1 MTASRSRVRLAVTA
15 ALLLACVVGTQA
27 MVDVYRPLV
36 NDEAG
41 VPFTAAAVVVRSF
54 VGQLRGLL
62 ADFLWLRVDEYQHR
76 RRIVNGDVLR
86 ADDEAL
92 MPLVR
97 LITWLNPHFV
107 DAYALGGQWLA
118 FHFDRPHEAAAFYE
132 EGIRNNPRNA
142 GLLTGVAWVYW
153 RFLHDP
159 ADAAASAARAAGL
172 AEEDLPK
179 FQALWLEAHIL
190 ADSGD
195 RAGAIRIWKRVGEIP
210 GYDVTAKYFLD
221 RLSQPAPA
229 PTPAGRAPAS
239 TGGGAGS
246 PRP

>member
-1 MTASRSRVRLAVTA
+1 MTVAGTRVRLVITA
-15 ALLLACVVGTQA
+15 TLLMACVAGTQVL
-27 MVDVYRPLV
+27 VDRDRPAV
-36 NDEAG
+36 NDEAD

-54 VGQLRGLL
+54 VGQIRGLL

-76 RRIVNGDVLR
+76 RRIVNGDLLR

-97 LITWLNPHFV
+97 LITWLNPHFT

-118 FHFDRPHEAAAFYE
+118 FHFGRPREAAAFYE
-132 EGIRNNPRNA
+132 EGIRNNPRDT
-142 GLLTGVAWVYW
+142 GLLTGAAWVYW

-159 ADAAASAARAAGL
+159 ADAAARADRAARVTTDDL
-172 AEEDLPK
+172 AR

-195 RAGAIRIWKRVGEIP
+195 RAGAIHTWTRVGEIP
-210 GYDVTAKYFLD
+210 GYEPTAQYWIA
-221 RLSQPAPA
+221 RLTPPATGGSAPA
-229 PTPAGRAPAS
+229 PRAG
-239 TGGGAGS
+239 TGRS
-246 PRP
+246 RP